1 MAIRGAAFER
11 RKRTKSL
18 GLPHREAGVF
28 HSICWLS
35 RYFSY
40 LCTRNQTSKIWDRKK
55 KTENKIIVIRDKQVI
70 LDRDVAELYGV
81 ETRRINEALKNNP
94 DKFPDG
100 YVIELT
106 NSEKEYVVEN
116 FDHLKNMKYSHATT
130 KAFTE
135 KGLYMLATILK
146 SPLATEVTIAIIET
160 FSKVRE
166 VSRAIAKVNDDAE
179 KGIMPKEEEQGKIQ
193 NLMGEVLAD
202 NLPLKMR
209 KMAFSLNL
217 GFLKVSVE
225 TTRGKD

>member
-1 MAIRGAAFER
+1 MGQKENI
-11 RKRTKSL
+11 
-18 GLPHREAGVF
+18 V
-28 HSICWLS
+28 
-35 RYFSY
+35 
-40 LCTRNQTSKIWDRKK
+40 

-81 ETRRINEALKNNP
+81 ETKRINEALKNNP

-100 YVIELT
+100 YVITLNIKEKDEL
-106 NSEKEYVVEN
+106 VEN
-116 FDHLKNMKYSHATT
+116 FDRFKTLKHSTVEPH
-130 KAFTE
+130 AFTE